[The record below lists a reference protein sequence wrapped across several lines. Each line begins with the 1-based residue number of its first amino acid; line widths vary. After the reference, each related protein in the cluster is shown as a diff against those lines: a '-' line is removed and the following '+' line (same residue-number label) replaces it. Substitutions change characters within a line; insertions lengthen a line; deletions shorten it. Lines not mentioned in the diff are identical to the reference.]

1 MTIKTIHIDNYRHF
15 REIFEDAGEAEAVME
30 NLRNAIQE
38 DIGSDETGRIMLQY
52 WVHYD
57 DEGLAGFETVQ
68 AQFADDR
75 ANVNVRFISTAK

>member
-1 MTIKTIHIDNYRHF
+1 MIVNKLNIDNYRHF
-15 REIFEDAGEAEAVME
+15 REVFEGAGEAETVTK

-38 DIGSDETGRIMLQY
+38 DIGSDETARIMLQY

-57 DEGLAGFETVQ
+57 EEGLAGFETVQ
-68 AQFADDR
+68 AQFADDW